1 MSLGLE
7 ILVSV
12 VQCRPWAQSLAS
24 LIHSKHLIILVYY
37 ASVQKNIL
45 VFTNGEKIGD
55 GIIKLPLLNEIKRR
69 LPDRQLIWMTNKG
82 STVYNNQLKN
92 IAGQFI
98 DEVIEQADLKP
109 FFWQKI
115 SNKYDFSNKKF
126 EYIFDTQK
134 AVLRTIALK
143 RIKCSYFISSAA
155 SGFFSTNKIKKKSNN
170 ILRQYYLEDLF
181 DLLDV
186 IKKDVVDRN
195 FKITIP
201 TDLKIQLNKIFDKNI
216 SYLGLSPGAGEKNKI
231 WPIDNFIKV
240 GKFFENKLYK
250 IVLFLGPYEISVKE
264 KLKSIFPKALLP
276 EELIQDFSGYEVVI
290 GSTNFLSCALSN
302 DSGTGHMLSTNY
314 CPLIKLFGHK
324 NSDKFTRVT
333 NNITAISAKEFGST
347 DISAISTDYVI
358 KKIDELIRYQQ
369 NKTSSVKIKKSL

>member
-1 MSLGLE
+1 M
-7 ILVSV
+7 
-12 VQCRPWAQSLAS
+12 VQFRPWAPLQTS
-24 LIHSKHLIILVYY
+24 LIHSKHLIKLVYY
-37 ASVQKNIL
+37 IFVQKNIL

-55 GIIKLPLLNEIKRR
+55 GIIKLPLLSEIKRR

-98 DEVIEQADLKP
+98 DEIIEQADLNP
-109 FFWQKI
+109 FFWQRI
-115 SNKYDFSNKKF
+115 SNKYNFSKKKF

-155 SGFFSTNKIKKKSNN
+155 SGFFSTKKIKKKS
-170 ILRQYYLEDLF
+170 IHISRQYYLEDLF
-181 DLLDV
+181 NLLDI
-186 IKKDVVDRN
+186 IKEDVDVVDRN
-195 FKITIP
+195 FRITIP
-201 TDLKIQLNKIFDKNI
+201 TDLKFQLIKIFDKNI
-216 SYLGLSPGAGEKNKI
+216 SYIGLSPGAGEKNKI

-240 GKFFENKLYK
+240 GKFFENKSYK
-250 IVLFLGPYEISVKE
+250 IVLFLGPNENFIKE

-276 EELIQDFSGYEVVI
+276 EEQINDFSGYEVVI
-290 GSTNFLSCALSN
+290 GSTNFLSCALAN

-324 NSDKFTRVT
+324 DSDKFTRSA

-347 DISAISTDYVI
+347 DISAISTDCVI
-358 KKIDELIRYQQ
+358 KKIEDVI
-369 NKTSSVKIKKSL
+369 KTSTK